1 MAIQPATPYATAPA
15 SAQPVVTAAGGDKDN
30 FMQMLLTQLRY
41 QDPMNPMKD
50 SDFMSQIS
58 QLQMADKM
66 SQLNKSMLESVRA
79 ETLSQ
84 AANFIGRRVHA
95 TQNGESV
102 EGVVSSVQQ
111 RNGAVTLSVGGRI
124 VTLPEIE
131 RIDTDNAKDSATPA
145 VPAL

>member
-50 SDFMSQIS
+50 SVFMSQIS

-102 EGVVSSVQQ
+102 EGVVNSVQQ

>member
-1 MAIQPATPYATAPA
+1 MAILPATPYATAPA
-15 SAQPVVTAAGGDKDN
+15 SAPPVVAAGAGDKDN

-95 TQNGESV
+95 TQNGETV
-102 EGVVSSVQQ
+102 EGLVSSVQQ
-111 RNGAVTLSVGGRI
+111 RNGAVTLSVGGRT
-124 VTLPEIE
+124 VSLPEIE
-131 RIDTDNAKDSATPA
+131 RIDTDNTKDSPAPA
-145 VPAL
+145 VHAI

>member
-15 SAQPVVTAAGGDKDN
+15 SAQPVVAAAAGDKDN

-95 TQNGESV
+95 TQNGEAV
-102 EGVVSSVQQ
+102 DGIVSSVQQ
-111 RNGAVTLSVGGRI
+111 RNGAVTLSVGGRT
-124 VTLPEIE
+124 VTLPEID
-131 RIDTDNAKDSATPA
+131 RIDTDNTKDSPTPA
-145 VPAL
+145 VPAI

>member
-1 MAIQPATPYATAPA
+1 MAILPLTPYATTAPSTPPVAAA
-15 SAQPVVTAAGGDKDN
+15 SGGDKDN

-95 TQNGESV
+95 MQNGEPV

-111 RNGAVTLSVGGRI
+111 RNGAVTLNVAGRT

-131 RIDTDNAKDSATPA
+131 RIDIEGAKDSAAPTA
-145 VPAL
+145 SAI